1 MGGEGRGGVTG
12 IRTWLRLYAELS
24 LRGIDTGATLE
35 GGLGTSLVVGR
46 GEPAVKRGS
55 AVIRGR
61 GLGRDG
67 NRPSVTFK

>member
-12 IRTWLRLYAELS
+12 IGTWLRLYAELS
-24 LRGIDTGATLE
+24 LRGIDTGATLK
-35 GGLGTSLVVGR
+35 GGLGTPFVVGR

-55 AVIRGR
+55 TVIRGR

-67 NRPSVTFK
+67 NRPSVTFE